1 MMRQWLE
8 KYPEL
13 GIGDPT
19 IGWVAAAFH
28 ALDRFAQPNFGRLG
42 RVPLL
47 MLLAGADEVVLTA
60 RAEELALAMRN
71 ASALVLP
78 GARHEILMET
88 DETRAL
94 FWAAFDAFVPGEEI

>member
-1 MMRQWLE
+1 MRRWLE
-8 KYPEL
+8 THPEL
-13 GIGDPT
+13 GLGDPT

-28 ALDRFAQPNFGRLG
+28 ALDRFEVEDFGHLG
-42 RVPLL
+42 RTPVL
-47 MLLAGADEVVLTA
+47 MLLAGADTIVSTA
-60 RAEELALAMRN
+60 RSEALALRMRS

-88 DETRAL
+88 DATRAF